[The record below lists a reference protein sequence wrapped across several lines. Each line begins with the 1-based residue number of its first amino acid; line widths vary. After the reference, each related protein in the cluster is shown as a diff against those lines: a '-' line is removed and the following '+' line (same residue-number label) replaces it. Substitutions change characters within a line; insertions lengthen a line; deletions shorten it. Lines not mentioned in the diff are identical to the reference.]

1 MKKSSFELSENSEIE
16 FVKQNDIGKD
26 KKDYDFGLSTNLN

>member
-1 MKKSSFELSENSEIE
+1 MKKASFELSENSEIE
-16 FVKQNDIGKD
+16 FVKQNDLRKD